1 MCCSWLFFFFLMIRR
16 PPRSTRTDTLF
27 PYTTLFRSGG
37 FVGSGQADDTGG
49 TAGTSRRGKAVTQ
62 IKENAASL
70 RDQAAGKAR
79 EYAVDGKV
87 RAADVLGEFSEAVSE
102 SARTIDERLGAE
114 YGDYARRAADS
125 VSGFADTLRTN
136 AVAELLR
143 SD

>member
-1 MCCSWLFFFFLMIRR
+1 MTLR
-16 PPRSTRTDTLF
+16 PPRSTRTNTLL
-27 PYTTLFRSGG
+27 PDTTLCRSPEGTDHIINGARERGTSASTGPGGG

-87 RAADVLGEFSEAVSE
+87 RDAAVLGAFSQAARQSP
-102 SARTIDERLGAE
+102 RTIEDRHGA
-114 YGDYARRAADS
+114 R
-125 VSGFADTLRTN
+125 
-136 AVAELLR
+136 
-143 SD
+143 

>member
-1 MCCSWLFFFFLMIRR
+1 MERGTSA
-16 PPRSTRTDTLF
+16 STG
-27 PYTTLFRSGG
+27 PGGG

-102 SARTIDERLGAE
+102 SARTIDERLGDE
-114 YGDYARRAADS
+114 YGDYARRPPAPGP
-125 VSGFADTLRTN
+125 GFPDTRTTN
-136 AVAELLR
+136 EGAQWLA
-143 SD
+143 